1 MNYLL
6 SRKTI
11 LLGFVFLTFSSIHFA
26 VAQSN
31 NANDAMLNK
40 LTPAEIKKGWKLL
53 FDGSTLTGWKTYNRT
68 DMATSWGVKDGAIF
82 LDAKKGR
89 SDVAKGDLVTLE
101 DYDDFEFSVEWK
113 ISDCGNSGIMY
124 RIVED
129 PKYKQPY
136 LTGPEMQVLDNKCH
150 PDAKIITHRSGDF
163 YDVMDSKTEN
173 VKPAGEWNSV
183 RIIMKGYKLEQWQNG
198 VRQIKLTLGSDEINA
213 IVEKSKWKNQK
224 DWGKAL
230 IGKIGLQDHGDAVWF
245 RNIKIRSL

>member
-1 MNYLL
+1 MNDFLTG
-6 SRKTI
+6 KTLVI
-11 LLGFVFLTFSSIHFA
+11 GFVFLSQALFSVSH
-26 VAQSN
+26 AQSSDSKDN
-31 NANDAMLNK
+31 MSNK
-40 LTPAEIKKGWKLL
+40 LSAAEIKKGWKLL

-68 DMATSWGVKDGAIF
+68 DMATSWSVKDGAIF

-89 SDVAKGDLVTLE
+89 SEIAKGDLVTLE
-101 DYDDFEFSVEWK
+101 DYDDFELSLEWK
-113 ISDCGNSGIMY
+113 ISECGNSGIMY

-163 YDVMDSKTEN
+163 YDVMASKTEN
-173 VKPAGEWNSV
+173 VKPAGEWNAV

-198 VRQIKLTLGSDEINA
+198 VKQVKLTLGSDEINA

-230 IGKIGLQDHGDAVWF
+230 IGKIGLQDHGDPVWF
-245 RNIKIRSL
+245 RNIKIRNL

>member
-89 SDVAKGDLVTLE
+89 SDIAKGDLVTLE
-101 DYDDFEFSVEWK
+101 DYDDFEFYVEWK

-163 YDVMDSKTEN
+163 YDVMASKTEN

>member
-163 YDVMDSKTEN
+163 YDVMASKTEN
-173 VKPAGEWNSV
+173 VKPAGQWNSV

>member
-1 MNYLL
+1 MNDLL

-89 SDVAKGDLVTLE
+89 SDIAKGDLVTLE

-163 YDVMDSKTEN
+163 YDVMASKTEN

>member
-53 FDGSTLTGWKTYNRT
+53 FDGSTLTGWKTYNRS

-163 YDVMDSKTEN
+163 YDVMASKTEN

>member
-11 LLGFVFLTFSSIHFA
+11 LLGFVFLTFSSVHFA

-163 YDVMDSKTEN
+163 YDVMASKTEN

-183 RIIMKGYKLEQWQNG
+183 KIIMKGYKLEQWQNG

-230 IGKIGLQDHGDAVWF
+230 IGKIGLQDHGDAV
-245 RNIKIRSL
+245 

>member
-1 MNYLL
+1 MNYFF

-11 LLGFVFLTFSSIHFA
+11 LLGFVFLTFASIHFA
-26 VAQSN
+26 AAQSN

-40 LTPAEIKKGWKLL
+40 LTAAEIKKGWKLL
-53 FDGSTLTGWKTYNRT
+53 FDGSTLTGWKTYNRS
-68 DMATSWGVKDGAIF
+68 DMATSWGVKDGAIY

-163 YDVMDSKTEN
+163 YDVMASKSEN

-183 RIIMKGYKLEQWQNG
+183 KIIMKGYKLEQWQNG
-198 VRQIKLTLGSDEINA
+198 VRQIKLTLGSEEINA

-230 IGKIGLQDHGDAVWF
+230 MGKIGLQDHGDAVWF

>member
-11 LLGFVFLTFSSIHFA
+11 LLGFVFLTFSSIYFA
-26 VAQSN
+26 SAQSK

-89 SDVAKGDLVTLE
+89 SDIAKGDLVTLE
-101 DYDDFEFSVEWK
+101 DYDDFEFTAEWK

-163 YDVMDSKTEN
+163 YDVMASKTEN

>member
-1 MNYLL
+1 MNYLF

-31 NANDAMLNK
+31 NANDAMPNK

-53 FDGSTLTGWKTYNRT
+53 FDGSTLTGWKTYNRS

-163 YDVMDSKTEN
+163 YDVMASKTEN

-183 RIIMKGYKLEQWQNG
+183 KIIMKGYKLEQWQNG

>member
-11 LLGFVFLTFSSIHFA
+11 LLGFVFLSFSSIHYA
-26 VAQSN
+26 VAQSS
-31 NANDAMLNK
+31 NANDAMINK
-40 LTPAEIKKGWKLL
+40 LSSSEIKKGWKLL

-89 SDVAKGDLVTLE
+89 SDLAKGDLVTLE

-163 YDVMDSKTEN
+163 YDVMASKSEN

-183 RIIMKGYKLEQWQNG
+183 KIIMKGYKLEQWQNG
-198 VRQIKLTLGSDEINA
+198 VRQIKLTLGSEEINA
-213 IVEKSKWKNQK
+213 IVEKSKWKSQK

-230 IGKIGLQDHGDAVWF
+230 IGKLGLQDHGDAVSF

>member
-68 DMATSWGVKDGAIF
+68 DMATSWGVKDGAIY

-89 SDVAKGDLVTLE
+89 SEVAKGDLVTLE

-163 YDVMDSKTEN
+163 YDVMASKTEN

-183 RIIMKGYKLEQWQNG
+183 KIIMKGYKLEQWQNG

>member
-68 DMATSWGVKDGAIF
+68 DMATSWGVRDGAIF

-89 SDVAKGDLVTLE
+89 SDIAKGDLVTLE

-163 YDVMDSKTEN
+163 YDVMASKTEN

-183 RIIMKGYKLEQWQNG
+183 KIIMKGYKLEQWQNG

>member
-53 FDGSTLTGWKTYNRT
+53 FDGSTLTGWKTYNRM

-163 YDVMDSKTEN
+163 YDVMASKTEN

-198 VRQIKLTLGSDEINA
+198 VRQIKLTLGSEEINA
-213 IVEKSKWKNQK
+213 IVAKSKWKNQK

>member
-53 FDGSTLTGWKTYNRT
+53 FDGSTLTGCKTYNRT

-163 YDVMDSKTEN
+163 YDVMASKTEN

>member
-1 MNYLL
+1 MNYFF

-11 LLGFVFLTFSSIHFA
+11 LLGFVFLTFASIHFA
-26 VAQSN
+26 AAQSN

-40 LTPAEIKKGWKLL
+40 LTAAEIKKGWKLL
-53 FDGSTLTGWKTYNRT
+53 FDGSTLTGWKTYNRS
-68 DMATSWGVKDGAIF
+68 DMATSWGVKDGAIH

-163 YDVMDSKTEN
+163 YDVMASKSEN

-183 RIIMKGYKLEQWQNG
+183 KIIMKGYKLEQWQNG
-198 VRQIKLTLGSDEINA
+198 VRQIKLTLGSEEINA

-230 IGKIGLQDHGDAVWF
+230 MGKIGLQDHGDAVWF

>member
-11 LLGFVFLTFSSIHFA
+11 LLGFVFLTFSSVHFA
-26 VAQSN
+26 FAQSN
-31 NANDAMLNK
+31 NANEAMLNK
-40 LTPAEIKKGWKLL
+40 LTPAEVKKGWKLL

-68 DMATSWGVKDGAIF
+68 DMATSWGVRDGAIY

-101 DYDDFEFSVEWK
+101 DYDDFEFTAEWK
-113 ISDCGNSGIMY
+113 ISECGNSGVMY

-163 YDVMDSKTEN
+163 YDVMASKTEN
-173 VKPAGEWNSV
+173 VKPAGEWNSI

-213 IVEKSKWKNQK
+213 IVAKSKWKNQK

>member
-68 DMATSWGVKDGAIF
+68 DMAPSWGVKDGAIF

-163 YDVMDSKTEN
+163 YDVMASKTEN

-183 RIIMKGYKLEQWQNG
+183 KIIMKGYKLEQWQNG

>member
-11 LLGFVFLTFSSIHFA
+11 LLGFVFLTFSSVHFA

-40 LTPAEIKKGWKLL
+40 LTPAEVKKGWKLL

-68 DMATSWGVKDGAIF
+68 DMATSWGVRDGAIF

-101 DYDDFEFSVEWK
+101 DYDDFEFTAEWK
-113 ISDCGNSGIMY
+113 ISECGNSGVMY

-163 YDVMDSKTEN
+163 YDVMASKTEN
-173 VKPAGEWNSV
+173 VKPAGEWNSI

-213 IVEKSKWKNQK
+213 IVAKSKWKNQK

>member
-1 MNYLL
+1 MNDFLTG
-6 SRKTI
+6 KTLVI
-11 LLGFVFLTFSSIHFA
+11 GFVFLSQALFSVSH
-26 VAQSN
+26 AQSSDSKDN
-31 NANDAMLNK
+31 MSNK
-40 LTPAEIKKGWKLL
+40 LSAAEIKKGWKLL
-53 FDGSTLTGWKTYNRT
+53 FDGPTLTGWKTYNRT
-68 DMATSWGVKDGAIF
+68 DMATSWSVKDGAIF

-89 SDVAKGDLVTLE
+89 SEIAKGDLVTLE
-101 DYDDFEFSVEWK
+101 DYDDFELSLEWK
-113 ISDCGNSGIMY
+113 ISECGNSGIMY

-163 YDVMDSKTEN
+163 YDVMASKTEN
-173 VKPAGEWNSV
+173 VKPAGEWNAV

-198 VRQIKLTLGSDEINA
+198 VKQVKLTLGSDEINA

-230 IGKIGLQDHGDAVWF
+230 IGKIGLQDHGDPVWF
-245 RNIKIRSL
+245 RNIKIRNL

>member
-1 MNYLL
+1 MNYLF

-11 LLGFVFLTFSSIHFA
+11 LLGFVFLSFSSIHYA
-26 VAQSN
+26 VAQSS
-31 NANDAMLNK
+31 NANDAMINK
-40 LTPAEIKKGWKLL
+40 LSPAEIKKGWKLL

-68 DMATSWGVKDGAIF
+68 DMATSWGVKDGAIY

-163 YDVMDSKTEN
+163 YDVMASKSEN

-183 RIIMKGYKLEQWQNG
+183 KIIMKGYKLEQWQNG
-198 VRQIKLTLGSDEINA
+198 VRQIKLTLGSEEINA

-230 IGKIGLQDHGDAVWF
+230 MGKIGLQDHGDAVWF

>member
-40 LTPAEIKKGWKLL
+40 LTPSEIKKGWKLL
-53 FDGSTLTGWKTYNRT
+53 FDGSTLTGWKTYNRS

-163 YDVMDSKTEN
+163 YDVMASKTEN

>member
-11 LLGFVFLTFSSIHFA
+11 LLGFVFLTFSSVHFA

-40 LTPAEIKKGWKLL
+40 LTPAEVKKGWKLL

-68 DMATSWGVKDGAIF
+68 DMATSWGVRDGAIF

-101 DYDDFEFSVEWK
+101 DYDDFEFTAEWK
-113 ISDCGNSGIMY
+113 ISECGNSGVMY

-163 YDVMDSKTEN
+163 YDVMASKTEN
-173 VKPAGEWNSV
+173 VKPAGEWNSI

>member
-11 LLGFVFLTFSSIHFA
+11 LLGFVFLTFSSVHFA

-68 DMATSWGVKDGAIF
+68 DMATSWGVRDGAIF

-101 DYDDFEFSVEWK
+101 DYDDFEFTAEWK
-113 ISDCGNSGIMY
+113 ISDCGNSGVMY

-163 YDVMDSKTEN
+163 YDVMASKTEN
-173 VKPAGEWNSV
+173 VKPAGEWNSI

-213 IVEKSKWKNQK
+213 IVAKSKWKNQK

>member
-89 SDVAKGDLVTLE
+89 SDIAKGDLVTLE

-136 LTGPEMQVLDNKCH
+136 LTGPEMQVLDNACH
-150 PDAKIITHRSGDF
+150 PDSKIIKHRSGDF
-163 YDVMDSKTEN
+163 YDVMASKTEN

>member
-1 MNYLL
+1 MNYIL

-89 SDVAKGDLVTLE
+89 SDIAKGDLVTLE

-163 YDVMDSKTEN
+163 YDVMASKTEN

>member
-53 FDGSTLTGWKTYNRT
+53 FDGSTLTGWKTYNRS

-163 YDVMDSKTEN
+163 YDVMASKTEN

-183 RIIMKGYKLEQWQNG
+183 KIIMKGYKLEQWQNG

>member
-1 MNYLL
+1 MNYFF

-11 LLGFVFLTFSSIHFA
+11 LLGFVFLTFASIHFA
-26 VAQSN
+26 AAQSN
-31 NANDAMLNK
+31 NANDAMLNR
-40 LTPAEIKKGWKLL
+40 LTAAEIKKGWKLL
-53 FDGSTLTGWKTYNRT
+53 FDGSTLTGWKTYNRS
-68 DMATSWGVKDGAIF
+68 DMATSWGVKDGAIH

-163 YDVMDSKTEN
+163 YDVMASKSEN

-183 RIIMKGYKLEQWQNG
+183 KIIMKGYKLEQWQNG
-198 VRQIKLTLGSDEINA
+198 VRQIKLTLGSEEINA

-230 IGKIGLQDHGDAVWF
+230 MGKIGLQDHGDAVWF

>member
-53 FDGSTLTGWKTYNRT
+53 FDGSTLTGWKTYNRS

-89 SDVAKGDLVTLE
+89 SDIAKGDLVTLE

-163 YDVMDSKTEN
+163 YDVMASKTEN

-213 IVEKSKWKNQK
+213 IVGKSKWKNQK

>member
-89 SDVAKGDLVTLE
+89 SDIAKGDLVTLE

-163 YDVMDSKTEN
+163 YDVMASKTEN

-198 VRQIKLTLGSDEINA
+198 VRQIKLTMGSDEINA

>member
-11 LLGFVFLTFSSIHFA
+11 LLGFVFLIFSSIHFA

-53 FDGSTLTGWKTYNRT
+53 FDGSTLTGWKTYNRS

-163 YDVMDSKTEN
+163 YDVMASKTEN

>member
-1 MNYLL
+1 MNYLF

-26 VAQSN
+26 SAQSKN
-31 NANDAMLNK
+31 ENDAMLNK

-68 DMATSWGVKDGAIF
+68 DMATSWGVKDGAIY

-89 SDVAKGDLVTLE
+89 SEVAKGDLVTLE
-101 DYDDFEFSVEWK
+101 DYDDFEFTAEWK

-163 YDVMDSKTEN
+163 YDVMASKTEN

>member
-11 LLGFVFLTFSSIHFA
+11 LLGFVFLTFSFIHFA

-163 YDVMDSKTEN
+163 YDVMASKTEN

-183 RIIMKGYKLEQWQNG
+183 KIIMKGYKLEQWQNG

>member
-163 YDVMDSKTEN
+163 YDVMASKTEN

-245 RNIKIRSL
+245 RNIKIRNL

>member
-6 SRKTI
+6 TGKTI
-11 LLGFVFLTFSSIHFA
+11 LLGIVFLTFSLFNIS
-26 VAQSN
+26 VAQTSTG
-31 NANDAMLNK
+31 NDAMLNK
-40 LTPAEIKKGWKLL
+40 LSKAEIKKGWKLL

-68 DMATSWGVKDGAIF
+68 DMATSWSVKDGAIF

-89 SDVAKGDLVTLE
+89 SEIAKGDLVTLE
-101 DYDDFEFSVEWK
+101 DYDDFELSLEWK

-163 YDVMDSKTEN
+163 YDVMASKTEN
-173 VKPAGEWNSV
+173 VKPAGEWNTV
-183 RIIMKGYKLEQWQNG
+183 RIVMNDFKLEQWQNG
-198 VRQIKLTLGSDEINA
+198 VRQVKLTLGSEEINA
-213 IVEKSKWKNQK
+213 LVAKSKWKNQPA
-224 DWGKAL
+224 WGKAE

>member
-89 SDVAKGDLVTLE
+89 SDIAKGDLVTLE

-163 YDVMDSKTEN
+163 YDVMASKTEN

-224 DWGKAL
+224 DWGKAR

>member
-11 LLGFVFLTFSSIHFA
+11 LLGFVFLTFSSVHFA

-89 SDVAKGDLVTLE
+89 SDIAKGDLVTLE

-113 ISDCGNSGIMY
+113 ISECGNSGIMY

-163 YDVMDSKTEN
+163 YDVMASKTEN

-183 RIIMKGYKLEQWQNG
+183 KIIMKGYKLEQWQNG

-213 IVEKSKWKNQK
+213 IVAKSKWKNQK

>member
-136 LTGPEMQVLDNKCH
+136 LTGPEMQVLDNKRH

-163 YDVMDSKTEN
+163 YDVMASKTEN

>member
-6 SRKTI
+6 MRKTT
-11 LLGFVFLTFSSIHFA
+11 LLGFVFLSQVMFSNTF
-26 VAQSN
+26 AQSSGSN
-31 NANDAMLNK
+31 GSMLNK
-40 LTPAEIKKGWKLL
+40 LSTAEIKKGWKLL

-68 DMATSWGVKDGAIF
+68 DMATSWSVKDGAIF

-89 SDVAKGDLVTLE
+89 SEIAKGDLVTLE
-101 DYDDFEFSVEWK
+101 DYDDFELSLEWK
-113 ISDCGNSGIMY
+113 ISECGNSGIMY

-163 YDVMDSKTEN
+163 YDVMASKTEN
-173 VKPAGEWNSV
+173 VKPAGEWNAV

-198 VRQIKLTLGSDEINA
+198 VKQIKLTLGSDEINA

-230 IGKIGLQDHGDAVWF
+230 IGKIGLQDHGDPVWF
-245 RNIKIRSL
+245 RNIKIRNL